1 MKKIKLLVTFLML
14 FTYANSQE
22 SIVEGFDSETFLP
35 DGWGSEIPDNMKI
48 GRFTYG
54 GQETGQ
60 DAYARISAK
69 NYEVNTGSALLY
81 TSKIT
86 VEANQS
92 YDYSFW
98 VKTSSYYNTKYKFT
112 YGASQTQSNQINILV
127 DESEE
132 GIRANM
138 WTEVKGTFTPTENGD
153 IYFAYQVFYTKGN
166 LSLDGI
172 LIRKTPTCTTVNSTE
187 ITDITQTTAKASW
200 EHEATNAQE
209 YKIKV
214 VTENADVNS
223 DAVFEADVTT
233 KSVDIIGLSPITSY
247 DLYIKTNCGTTDGLS
262 EWTNKI
268 SFKTL
273 CGAVESINENFD
285 SVPYNQFPSC
295 WSKILEGP
303 YAAQGYTNILSDGN
317 GKLKFTYF
325 DNAITDKVILIT
337 PEVTTLEA
345 NATYRL
351 KFKIKSDCTDC
362 NNEIVE
368 VGTITDPNDKNTYTK
383 FKEYTFGDQEIEIT
397 TDFSTY
403 TGTDKYIAIN
413 RPTNGNL
420 SAYIDDVVWEKVSP
434 PECTELISPKST
446 GLAAVNNL
454 KLVWEK
460 IESATA
466 YNIKIGKTEGADDVL
481 ATTKVTENTYTLTTT
496 LDYSTKYYVSIIPE
510 NENGTSQNCNIE
522 EIMTTHNP
530 NYGGGT
536 ISAIYGGYYFANNTP
551 EASPAKN
558 QPTYNW
564 FDPITENHTQ
574 ITNWTTTGDGTDNY
588 SYTINDLQFNL
599 NFFGE
604 DYGNNNIHIN
614 SNGAIFF
621 GNEATGIDSTLVIPA
636 EQSSLKSYVAGAFT
650 DYVLKEDISKIYRH
664 SEADRYIITWYKVYN
679 NSTHEIFK
687 NEYISFQIVLH
698 KNGNIRVMYND
709 ELSYTD
715 EIGNN
720 SENESIQKKALVGII
735 NQDGKKGISYRSQGE
750 PGTISAAQL
759 ALMFTKQEET
769 VSTNDINIHD
779 SKLRVYP
786 NPVKD
791 ILMVSGESKVNSI
804 TVYNLSG
811 KKVIESNNTKFIS
824 FTRLPK
830 GLYLVNIKTEKETK
844 TIKVIKK

>member
-1 MKKIKLLVTFLML
+1 MKKIKLLVAFLML
-14 FTYANSQE
+14 LTYANSQE
-22 SIVEGFDSETFLP
+22 TIAEGFDSETFP
-35 DGWGSEIPDNMKI
+35 PTGWTSEIPDNMKI

-54 GQETGQ
+54 GQETGE

-69 NYEVNTGSALLY
+69 NYDVHTGSAWLY

-86 VEANQS
+86 VEAQKS

-98 VKTSSYYNTKYKFT
+98 VKTSRYYNTKYKFT
-112 YGASQTQSNQINILV
+112 YGTAQTQESQTNILV
-127 DESEE
+127 DESAD
-132 GIRANM
+132 GIRTTE
-138 WTEVKGTFTPTENGD
+138 WTEVKGSFTPTENGD
-153 IYFAYQVFYTKGN
+153 IHFAYQVFYTKGN

-172 LIRKTPTCTTVNSTE
+172 LIRKTPTCSAVNTPKV
-187 ITDITQTTAKASW
+187 TDITKTTAKVTW
-200 EHEATNAQE
+200 EHESTNVQN
-209 YKIKV
+209 YKVKV
-214 VTENADVNS
+214 VKEKADINS
-223 DAVFEADVTT
+223 EAVFEADVTNKT
-233 KSVDIIGLSPITSY
+233 VNITGLTPITSY
-247 DLYIKTNCGTTDGLS
+247 DVYVRTNCGATDGVS
-262 EWTNKI
+262 DWTKKV

-273 CGAVESINENFD
+273 CGAVKTLNENFD
-285 SVPYNQFPSC
+285 SVPYNEFPNC

-303 YAAQGYTNILSDGN
+303 HAADGYTNILADGY

-325 DNAITDKVILIT
+325 NNELKDKVILIT
-337 PEVTTLEA
+337 PEIATLEA

-351 KFKIKSDCTDC
+351 KFKIKSDCPDC

-383 FKEYTFGDQEIEIT
+383 FKEYTFGNQEVEIT
-397 TDFSTY
+397 TDFNTY

-413 RPTNGNL
+413 RPTKGNL
-420 SAYIDDVVWEKVSP
+420 SAYIDDFVWEKVSP
-434 PECTELISPKST
+434 PDCTELISPKST
-446 GLAAVNNL
+446 ELAAAKNL
-454 KLVWEK
+454 KLVWKKMET
-460 IESATA
+460 ATA

-558 QPTYNW
+558 QPAYTW
-564 FDPITENHTQ
+564 FNPISENHTQ
-574 ITNWTTTGDGTDNY
+574 ITNWTTTGSGTDNY

-599 NFFGE
+599 NFFE
-604 DYGNNNIHIN
+604 ADYGNNNIHIN

-621 GNEATGIDSTLVIPA
+621 GNEATGVGSTLVIPA

-650 DYVLKEDISKIYRH
+650 DYVLKEGISKIYRH
-664 SEADRYIITWYKVYN
+664 SEANRYIITWYKVYN
-679 NSTHEIFK
+679 NSTHETFK

-698 KNGNIRVMYND
+698 KNGNIRVMYNN
-709 ELSYTD
+709 ELSNTD
-715 EIGNN
+715 EIGSS
-720 SENESIQKKALVGII
+720 SENESIQRKALVGII

-759 ALMFTKQEET
+759 ALMFTKQKET

-779 SKLRVYP
+779 SKLKVYP

-791 ILMVSGESKVNSI
+791 ILKVSGESKVKSI
-804 TVYNLSG
+804 TVYDLSG
-811 KKVIESNNTKFIS
+811 RKVIESNNTEFIS
-824 FTRLPK
+824 FARLPK
-830 GLYLVNIKTEKETK
+830 GLYLVNVKTENENK